1 MSRLQKKCFIGASGM
16 HLLLLV
22 VLFVG
27 PAFMSGDKVDDT
39 PVLTFI
45 PTITTDDK
53 VSGGGAPKPP
63 TPQLPPVER
72 PQVQQRIVQPPPEPV
87 RDPDP
92 PKLETP
98 KITKP
103 SPDSLDPQPEK
114 KTHQV
119 KVSDTVVKIK
129 QPSKTTT
136 KPSKNSTSAEQQPN
150 IYASAASNL
159 RQKFTPTTKIEM
171 PEGPGG
177 GGPSYANY
185 AQVVR
190 KIYNDAWNAWSV
202 PDDVTDDEATVQVR
216 VKIARDGRV
225 IEKEIL
231 RSSGS
236 RAVVNAAQAVLD
248 RVTFVK
254 EFPADS
260 KDTER
265 TFTMTF
271 KLNAKK
277 SLG

>member
-63 TPQLPPVER
+63 TPQPQPQPQ
-72 PQVQQRIVQPPPEPV
+72 PQVQPPTPQPQPQPV
-87 RDPDP
+87 RDADP
-92 PKLETP
+92 PKVETP

-103 SPDSLDPQPEK
+103 STDSLDPQPEK
-114 KTHQV
+114 KPHQV

-129 QPSKTTT
+129 QPSKTTS
-136 KPSKNSTSAEQQPN
+136 KPNTQT
-150 IYASAASNL
+150 ASNTERQQQVANTL
-159 RQKFTPTTKIEM
+159 RRIQGNLSSTTTVDM

-190 KIYNDAWNAWSV
+190 KIYTDAWTIPA
-202 PDDVTDDEATVQVR
+202 DVTDDEATVKVR
-216 VKIARDGRV
+216 VTIARGGNV
-225 IEKEIL
+225 ISSSIVQ
-231 RSSGS
+231 SSGS
-236 RAVVNAAQAVLD
+236 ALVDRSIQATLD
-248 RVTFVK
+248 RVTFVAPFPEGAK
-254 EFPADS
+254 EAQ
-260 KDTER
+260 R
-265 TFTMTF
+265 TFTINF
-271 KLNAKK
+271 SLKAKK
-277 SLG
+277 LLG

>member
-53 VSGGGAPKPP
+53 VSGGGAPKLPTPQPQPQPQLQVQPP
-63 TPQLPPVER
+63 TPQ
-72 PQVQQRIVQPPPEPV
+72 PQPQPE

-92 PKLETP
+92 PKIETP

-103 SPDSLDPQPEK
+103 STDSLDPQPEK
-114 KTHQV
+114 KPHQV

-129 QPSKTTT
+129 QPSKPTTT
-136 KPSKNSTSAEQQPN
+136 SKPNTQT
-150 IYASAASNL
+150 ASN
-159 RQKFTPTTKIEM
+159 TEVATTLKRIQGKLSSTTTVDM

-190 KIYNDAWNAWSV
+190 KIYTDAWTIPA
-202 PDDVTDDEATVQVR
+202 DVTDDEATVKVR
-216 VKIARDGRV
+216 VTIARGGNV
-225 IEKEIL
+225 ISSSIL
-231 RSSGS
+231 QSSGS
-236 RAVVNAAQAVLD
+236 ALVDRSIQATLD
-248 RVTFVK
+248 RVTFVAPFPEGAK
-254 EFPADS
+254 EAQ
-260 KDTER
+260 R
-265 TFTMTF
+265 AFTINF
-271 KLNAKK
+271 SLKAKK
-277 SLG
+277 LLG

>member
-63 TPQLPPVER
+63 TPQPQPQPQ
-72 PQVQQRIVQPPPEPV
+72 PQVQPPTPQPQPQPARE
-87 RDPDP
+87 PDP
-92 PKLETP
+92 PQVETP

-129 QPSKTTT
+129 QPSRTATTSKPNTQTAYNTDRQQQVANTLRRIQGNLSSTTT
-136 KPSKNSTSAEQQPN
+136 V
-150 IYASAASNL
+150 
-159 RQKFTPTTKIEM
+159 EM

-185 AQVVR
+185 KQVVR
-190 KIYNDAWNAWSV
+190 KIYTDAWTV
-202 PDDVTDDEATVQVR
+202 PADVTDDEATVKVS
-216 VKIARDGRV
+216 VTIARGGNV
-225 IEKEIL
+225 ISSSIVQ
-231 RSSGS
+231 SSGS
-236 RAVVNAAQAVLD
+236 ALVDRSIQATLD
-248 RVTFVK
+248 RVTFVAPFPEGAK
-254 EFPADS
+254 EAQ
-260 KDTER
+260 R
-265 TFTMTF
+265 TFTINF
-271 KLNAKK
+271 SLKAKK
-277 SLG
+277 LLG

>member
-63 TPQLPPVER
+63 TPQPQPQPQ
-72 PQVQQRIVQPPPEPV
+72 PQVQPPTPQPQPQPV

-92 PKLETP
+92 PQVETP

-103 SPDSLDPQPEK
+103 SADSLDPQPEK

-129 QPSKTTT
+129 QPSKTTS
-136 KPSKNSTSAEQQPN
+136 KPNTQT
-150 IYASAASNL
+150 ASNTERQQQVANTL
-159 RQKFTPTTKIEM
+159 RRIQGNLSSTTTVDM

-190 KIYNDAWNAWSV
+190 KIYTDAWTIPA
-202 PDDVTDDEATVQVR
+202 DVTDDEATVKVR
-216 VKIARDGRV
+216 VTIARGGNV
-225 IEKEIL
+225 ISSSIVQ
-231 RSSGS
+231 SSGS
-236 RAVVNAAQAVLD
+236 ALVDRSIQATLD
-248 RVTFVK
+248 RVTFVAPFPEGAK
-254 EFPADS
+254 EAQ
-260 KDTER
+260 R
-265 TFTMTF
+265 TFTINF
-271 KLNAKK
+271 SLKAKK
-277 SLG
+277 LLG

>member
-63 TPQLPPVER
+63 TPQPQPQPQ
-72 PQVQQRIVQPPPEPV
+72 PQVQPPTPQPQPQPV
-87 RDPDP
+87 RDADP
-92 PKLETP
+92 PKVETP

-103 SPDSLDPQPEK
+103 STDSLDPQPEK

-129 QPSKTTT
+129 QPSKTTS
-136 KPSKNSTSAEQQPN
+136 KPNTQT
-150 IYASAASNL
+150 ASNTERQQQVANTL
-159 RQKFTPTTKIEM
+159 RRIQGNLSSTTTVDM

-190 KIYNDAWNAWSV
+190 KIYTDAWTIPA
-202 PDDVTDDEATVQVR
+202 DVTDDEATVKVR
-216 VKIARDGRV
+216 VTIARGGNV
-225 IEKEIL
+225 ISSSIVQ
-231 RSSGS
+231 SSGS
-236 RAVVNAAQAVLD
+236 ALVDRSIQATLD
-248 RVTFVK
+248 RVTFVAPFPEGAK
-254 EFPADS
+254 EAQ
-260 KDTER
+260 R
-265 TFTMTF
+265 TFTINF
-271 KLNAKK
+271 SLKAKK
-277 SLG
+277 LLG